1 MRYWIKLLVFVLLL
15 VGCAS
20 TSVSPVYDDAELL
33 KESDFSESLSDEI
46 EQLERQIADLNSSL
60 EKNEA
65 VLNEKYVLL
74 EDKETLLNEKDLL
87 IEELG
92 RLRSEVELERVISVA
107 EFWIESIPVS
117 DRALTPRAEDEI
129 YCGPYESYEGLTSS
143 EARDLDR
150 LEFQKTGRFNPCNAP
165 LLLEKG
171 FFVQD
176 GHGWCGL
183 SNPNPNSLDSFGKPW
198 IAGEGE
204 WFRGYYKPDL
214 EPLEDRAEGWE
225 DRGRF
230 VYMKEIVEVEL
241 DSSSPGKEIFIRFRC
256 EPWGYEVSPIGSSW
270 KFDAVA
276 VFKGNTFE
284 PNLLD
289 WFLVGDGG
297 TAFIGNRLW
306 VMITD
311 PQIGD
316 ATCCPSIARHFLYE
330 FSDGQFVL
338 RNKETLKT
346 IDASQ
351 DRSYVPSNTFV
362 NFLKDHEDF
371 QNFS

>member
-1 MRYWIKLLVFVLLL
+1 MRYWIKLLTFVLLL

-20 TSVSPVYDDAELL
+20 TPASPVYDDAELL
-33 KESDFSESLSDEI
+33 KESDFSESLSDET

-74 EDKETLLNEKDLL
+74 EDKETLLHEKDLL

-92 RLRSEVELERVISVA
+92 RLRLEAEVERVISVA

-256 EPWGYEVSPIGSSW
+256 EPWDYEVSPIGRSW

-306 VMITD
+306 VMIND